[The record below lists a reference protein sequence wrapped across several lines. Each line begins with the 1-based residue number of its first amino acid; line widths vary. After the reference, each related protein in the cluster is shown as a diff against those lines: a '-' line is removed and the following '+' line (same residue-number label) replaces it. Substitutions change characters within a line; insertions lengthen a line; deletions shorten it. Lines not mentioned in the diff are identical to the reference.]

1 MSLLQEN
8 IIGFASLICLLVCLL
23 VPIIFKRDI
32 QGKEEVY
39 YLVAFYISAIIHFLT
54 MVNPHSGEAILGGVA
69 RSIAIVNGALL
80 PFFISAF
87 VCKRNNEPSIF
98 SILVTLVIANSI
110 ITLLIPNNIILNLS
124 HAILCNIIGLIALL
138 RNLANRADIGLSI
151 CFVMMLAILC
161 YVLFNSPADIDPI
174 LFYDQSYLLLEAFL
188 PAFICGSTVFIF
200 LRYYIE
206 LNNDLSLLAHTD
218 ALTGLSNRRFAFQQ
232 IQKQKSFLI
241 RKELPACIVMTDIDH
256 FKQVNDQYGHI
267 AGDEA
272 IKAFAEIILQ
282 YTRKYDIACRY
293 GGEEFLLFLPDTTV
307 KCAHEITERIRV
319 ALENKILL
327 SDSSRFSITA
337 SFGIATYCMNA
348 DIDDIEINIEKADKA
363 LYSAKINGRNK
374 TVLYSHEE

>member
-1 MSLLQEN
+1 
-8 IIGFASLICLLVCLL
+8 
-23 VPIIFKRDI
+23 
-32 QGKEEVY
+32 
-39 YLVAFYISAIIHFLT
+39 
-54 MVNPHSGEAILGGVA
+54 
-69 RSIAIVNGALL
+69 
-80 PFFISAF
+80 
-87 VCKRNNEPSIF
+87 
-98 SILVTLVIANSI
+98 
-110 ITLLIPNNIILNLS
+110 LLIPNNIILNLS

-151 CFVMMLAILC
+151 CFVMMLAILS

-256 FKQVNDQYGHI
+256 FKQVNDEYGHI

-293 GGEEFLLFLPDTTV
+293 GGEEFLLFLPDTTA
-307 KCAHEITERIRV
+307 KC
-319 ALENKILL
+319 
-327 SDSSRFSITA
+327 
-337 SFGIATYCMNA
+337 
-348 DIDDIEINIEKADKA
+348 
-363 LYSAKINGRNK
+363 
-374 TVLYSHEE
+374 